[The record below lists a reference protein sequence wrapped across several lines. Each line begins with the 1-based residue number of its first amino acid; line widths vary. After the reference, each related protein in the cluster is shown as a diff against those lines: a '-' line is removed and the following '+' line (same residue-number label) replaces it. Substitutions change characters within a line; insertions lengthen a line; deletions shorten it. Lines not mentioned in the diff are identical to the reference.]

1 SFQVE
6 ITKASEL
13 EAVREREIEE
23 VHNRI
28 NLILKAGANVILC
41 SGGIDDLCLKYLIES
56 NTIGV
61 RRVRRSELDQIAK
74 ATGGSVVTSLGNLE
88 GKEEYEQSNL
98 GYAEE
103 VAEERIADDEAL
115 FIKKPKSTQAVS
127 ILLRGPS
134 DYALDEME
142 RSLNDSIHSLQSTL
156 ESDGIVVGGGAVDVA
171 VNVAIEEWAR
181 TMGGSSGEGA
191 SREQLA
197 AELWASSLL
206 TIPKT
211 LALNAAKD
219 ATELIAQLRAVHSK
233 SQKEEGFQDL
243 RFYGLDLINGK

>member
-1 SFQVE
+1 
-6 ITKASEL
+6 
-13 EAVREREIEE
+13 
-23 VHNRI
+23 
-28 NLILKAGANVILC
+28 
-41 SGGIDDLCLKYLIES
+41 
-56 NTIGV
+56 
-61 RRVRRSELDQIAK
+61 
-74 ATGGSVVTSLGNLE
+74 
-88 GKEEYEQSNL
+88 
-98 GYAEE
+98 
-103 VAEERIADDEAL
+103 
-115 FIKKPKSTQAVS
+115 
-127 ILLRGPS
+127 
-134 DYALDEME
+134 
-142 RSLNDSIHSLQSTL
+142 
-156 ESDGIVVGGGAVDVA
+156 SDGIVVGGGAVDVA

-197 AELWASSLL
+197 AELWAASLL

>member
-115 FIKKPKSTQAVS
+115 FIKV
-127 ILLRGPS
+127 
-134 DYALDEME
+134 
-142 RSLNDSIHSLQSTL
+142 
-156 ESDGIVVGGGAVDVA
+156 
-171 VNVAIEEWAR
+171 
-181 TMGGSSGEGA
+181 
-191 SREQLA
+191 
-197 AELWASSLL
+197 
-206 TIPKT
+206 
-211 LALNAAKD
+211 
-219 ATELIAQLRAVHSK
+219 
-233 SQKEEGFQDL
+233 
-243 RFYGLDLINGK
+243 